1 MVFSRFIWATIGGI
15 IAITATAIFL
25 GYYLQNP
32 GYPVTVSLLG
42 LILILE
48 TVLLIWYVTR
58 IRRDLLKLAL
68 ALRNEDPTLRFTK
81 DGKDPYFSKIHKGF
95 NEIIRNFKL
104 VRLDRAAEQKFFEAT
119 INHIQFGIIAFHEDG
134 KVELV
139 NQSFLQLFELE
150 RIQDISELFEVAP
163 KLPEWLSGLDH
174 DTESFRK
181 FNLKGTPFH
190 LLFLASQMKI
200 LGSMVTLVS
209 VRDISREIDQNELE
223 AWQKLMRVLRHEILN
238 SVAPIRLLAGSI
250 SASLDTKM
258 SKEEVKELKNGL
270 EAIHRRATS
279 LSGFMDAYSNLYRVP
294 ELELI
299 QCTPGKILQ
308 RIALIYKE
316 ECDRLGIRVSIKF
329 NEDGQSISLDPRL
342 MEQVLMNLIKNAIE
356 ALSSQENPVLTLSAR
371 QKKGKAILIITDN
384 GPGIPEDQ
392 LDHIF
397 LPFYSTRE
405 GGTGVGL
412 SFAQHVMRLHGGR
425 IHVTSR
431 PGEGSEFQLIFTQ
444 S

>member
-1 MVFSRFIWATIGGI
+1 
-15 IAITATAIFL
+15 
-25 GYYLQNP
+25 
-32 GYPVTVSLLG
+32 
-42 LILILE
+42 
-48 TVLLIWYVTR
+48 VTR
-58 IRRDLLKLAL
+58 IRRDLLKLVL
-68 ALRNEDPTLRFTK
+68 ALRNEDPSLRFSR
-81 DGKDPYFSKIHKGF
+81 DGKDPYFSAIHKGF

-104 VRLDRAAEQKFFEAT
+104 VRLDRASEQKFFEAT

-139 NQSFLQLFELE
+139 NLSFLQLFELE
-150 RIQDISELFEVAP
+150 RIADISELQQVAP
-163 KLPEWLSGLDH
+163 ELPEWLSGLDH
-174 DTESFRK
+174 DDESFRK
-181 FNLKGTPFH
+181 LNIRGTPFH

-200 LGSMVTLVS
+200 LGRRVTLVS

-238 SVAPIRLLAGSI
+238 SISPIKLLAGSI
-250 SASLDTKM
+250 AASLDTKM
-258 SKEEVKELKNGL
+258 SKEDVKELKNGL
-270 EAIHRRATS
+270 ETIHRRATS

-299 QCTPGKILQ
+299 ECTPGKILQ
-308 RIALIYKE
+308 RISLIYKE

-329 NEDGQSISLDPRL
+329 NEDGQSIKLDPRL

-356 ALSSQENPVLTLSAR
+356 ALTGIDNPALTLSAR
-371 QKKGKAILIITDN
+371 HEKGKAILIISDN
-384 GPGIPEDQ
+384 GPGIAEDQ

-444 S
+444 G

>member
-1 MVFSRFIWATIGGI
+1 MVFSRFIWSTVGGI
-15 IAITATAIFL
+15 IAITATSIFL

-42 LILILE
+42 SFLALE
-48 TVLLIWYVTR
+48 TILLIWYVTR
-58 IRRDLLKLAL
+58 IRRDVLKLVL
-68 ALRNEDPTLRFTK
+68 ALQNEDPSLRFSK
-81 DGKDPYFSKIHKGF
+81 EGKDPYFNAIHKGF
-95 NEIIRNFKL
+95 NEIISNFKL
-104 VRLDRAAEQKFFEAT
+104 VRLDREAEQKFFEAT
-119 INHIQFGIIAFHEDG
+119 INHIQFGIIAFKENG
-134 KVELV
+134 EVELV
-139 NQSFLQLFELE
+139 NLSFLQLFALE
-150 RIQDISELFEVAP
+150 KISDLDDLGDVAP
-163 KLPEWLSGLDH
+163 GLAQWLKGLEH
-174 DTESFRK
+174 NTES
-181 FNLKGTPFH
+181 LKKIQVNGTPFH

-200 LGSMVTLVS
+200 LGRMVTLVS

-250 SASLDTKM
+250 SANLDTEM
-258 SKEEVKELKNGL
+258 SKEEVADLKDGL
-270 EAIHRRATS
+270 ETIHRRATS

-294 ELELI
+294 ELEFTE
-299 QCTPGKILQ
+299 CTPGKILQ

-316 ECDRLGIRVSIKF
+316 ECDRLGIRISIKF
-329 NEDGQSISLDPRL
+329 KEGGQSIKLDPRL

-356 ALSSQENPVLTLSAR
+356 ALTGTDNPVLTLSAR
-371 QKKGKAILIITDN
+371 QEKDKAILIISDN

-425 IHVTSR
+425 IHVTSH
-431 PGEGSEFQLIFTQ
+431 PGEGSEFRLIFTQ

>member
-1 MVFSRFIWATIGGI
+1 MVFSRFIWSTIGGI

-95 NEIIRNFKL
+95 NEIIRDFKL

-150 RIQDISELFEVAP
+150 RIQNISELFEVAP
-163 KLPEWLSGLDH
+163 ELPEWLSGLDH

-181 FNLKGTPFH
+181 FNDSGTV
-190 LLFLASQMKI
+190 LCSDQVKI
-200 LGSMVTLVS
+200 PVPITGSN
-209 VRDISREIDQNELE
+209 R
-223 AWQKLMRVLRHEILN
+223 
-238 SVAPIRLLAGSI
+238 
-250 SASLDTKM
+250 
-258 SKEEVKELKNGL
+258 
-270 EAIHRRATS
+270 
-279 LSGFMDAYSNLYRVP
+279 
-294 ELELI
+294 
-299 QCTPGKILQ
+299 
-308 RIALIYKE
+308 
-316 ECDRLGIRVSIKF
+316 
-329 NEDGQSISLDPRL
+329 
-342 MEQVLMNLIKNAIE
+342 
-356 ALSSQENPVLTLSAR
+356 
-371 QKKGKAILIITDN
+371 
-384 GPGIPEDQ
+384 
-392 LDHIF
+392 
-397 LPFYSTRE
+397 
-405 GGTGVGL
+405 
-412 SFAQHVMRLHGGR
+412 
-425 IHVTSR
+425 
-431 PGEGSEFQLIFTQ
+431 
-444 S
+444 